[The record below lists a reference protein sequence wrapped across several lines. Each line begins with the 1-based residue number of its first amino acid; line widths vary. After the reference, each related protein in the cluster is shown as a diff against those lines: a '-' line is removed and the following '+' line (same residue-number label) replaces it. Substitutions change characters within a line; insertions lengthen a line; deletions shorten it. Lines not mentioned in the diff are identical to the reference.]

1 MGFLIRPVNRTMAE
15 YVEIRKNHDTDL
27 VIGRWASDYPDADTF
42 VYGVMQTEEGFM
54 GRYCGLREIDQLA
67 ERGRAEMDP
76 RIRHSIYRQVE
87 EVIAREALLVTLF
100 HEQVYRFVQ
109 PDVEGLSLGFSLPTV
124 AYEKLSVRR

>member
-15 YVEIRKNHDTDL
+15 YVEIRKAHDTDL

-76 RIRHSIYRQVE
+76 RIRHSIT
-87 EVIAREALLVTLF
+87 ARSK
-100 HEQVYRFVQ
+100 R
-109 PDVEGLSLGFSLPTV
+109 
-124 AYEKLSVRR
+124 

>member
-1 MGFLIRPVNRTMAE
+1 
-15 YVEIRKNHDTDL
+15 
-27 VIGRWASDYPDADTF
+27 
-42 VYGVMQTEEGFM
+42 MQTEEGFM
-54 GRYCGLREIDQLA
+54 GRYCGLGEIDQLA

>member
-1 MGFLIRPVNRTMAE
+1 MPE
-15 YVEIRKNHDTDL
+15 YVEMRKTRDVDV

-42 VYGVMQTEEGFM
+42 VHGVLQSQEGFM
-54 GRYCGLREIDQLA
+54 GLFAGTPEIDALGV
-67 ERGRAEMDP
+67 RGRAEVDP
-76 RIRHSIYRQVE
+76 RVRHSIYRQVE
-87 EVIAREALLVTLF
+87 EIIARDALLIPLF